1 MIWLPAGQKL
11 SWRQIRT
18 LPRVKI
24 TQYFNDVSHWN
35 NTRGKIEGIIDPDP
49 DGSMH
54 RLGDALD
61 KMLAAESASTPNV
74 PDHR

>member
-1 MIWLPAGQKL
+1 MKTRTQIINDAR
-11 SWRQIRT
+11 RQRT
-18 LPRVKI
+18 EI

-35 NTRGKIEGIIDPDP
+35 NARGKTEGIIDPDP

-61 KMLAAESASTPNV
+61 KMLAAENASAQNSEL
-74 PDHR
+74 